1 MSLIGKTGF
10 EKNPNV
16 WDVSDNTGGTIL
28 ASNSDR
34 IDIVFY
40 TYLEVSI
47 KESTK
52 IGRAKKE
59 PIDLNLDSPVSLEIT
74 KFWYSPSVK
83 SVFKFSQEITYKRKG
98 WRKEYDT

>member
-10 EKNPNV
+10 EKNPNA
-16 WDVSDNTGGTIL
+16 WDVFDNTGGTIL

-34 IDIVFY
+34 IEIVFY

-47 KESTK
+47 KELTK

-59 PIDLNLDSPVSLEIT
+59 PVDLNLDSPVSLEIT
-74 KFWYSPSVK
+74 KFWVFSV
-83 SVFKFSQEITYKRKG
+83 
-98 WRKEYDT
+98 RKECLQIFSRNYL